1 MAAAFVINTGLQ
13 PSAYRVKRFQPFQR
27 LSSLGVIK
35 QAVETAYPS
44 NRIITG
50 LKAGVN

>member
-1 MAAAFVINTGLQ
+1 VFCNHGGFTMAAAFVINTGLQ

-35 QAVETAYPS
+35 
-44 NRIITG
+44 
-50 LKAGVN
+50 